1 MKYLSKAEYIEKMRG
16 CWLGKAIGGT
26 MGAIFEARRGAWELE
41 YYPKELDLKSGM
53 LPNDDLDLQLVWLN
67 AAERYK
73 TELNAEKLTDYWML
87 GVLPNWAEYGV
98 GKSNMRMGLNAPAS
112 GKYHNR
118 YKDSNGAW
126 IRSEIWACI
135 APGHPEIAVRYALE
149 DACTDHADEGV
160 FAEVFTAALES
171 AAFVESDKYKLID
184 IALSYIPQTCDCAG
198 AVKKIVELYKSGID
212 WKQTRIALLN
222 AYPDSFGGQL
232 KDHDPDV
239 ENGNWGYDAPANLA
253 LTLIGWLYA
262 GDDFGKAICITAGCG
277 EDGDCT
283 TGALGA
289 ILGILMGARGIPEKW
304 TAPIGEE
311 IKTIC
316 CNNFVNSIKIPK
328 TMDELA
334 ARTLRLVPSFIG
346 EFADLADDAKFI
358 SYNGGEG
365 IFCTPDSVID
375 EANGWDDRYFR
386 DNIPN
391 GYIFR
396 GSSPLMDVTVT
407 ARDGIDV
414 APEAELTFDLK
425 IENTAGFLGAQIYT
439 DIRWLTPE
447 GMYIEGGNEYTAF
460 VNQKHCGS
468 GRNLHSV
475 KLKVESVKAPVTNIV
490 CELTVRGFASKIYV
504 PVTVVYSR

>member
-1 MKYLSKAEYIEKMRG
+1 MKKLSKSEYLDKMLG

-41 YYPKELDLKSGM
+41 FYPESLDLKSGM

-73 TELNAEKLTDYWML
+73 TELNGEKLTDYWLL
-87 GVLPNWAEYGV
+87 GVMPNWAEYGV

-112 GKYHNR
+112 GKYNNR

-135 APGHPEIAVRYALE
+135 APGHPEIAVQYARE

-160 FAEVFTAALES
+160 YAEVFTAALES

-184 IALSYIPQTCDCAG
+184 IALSYIPQDCDCAG

-212 WKQTRIALLN
+212 WKRTRVELLN

-232 KDHDPDV
+232 KDHDPEV

-262 GDDFGKAICITAGCG
+262 EDDFGKAICITAGCG

-289 ILGILMGARGIPEKW
+289 ILGIIMGAKGIPEKW
-304 TAPIGEE
+304 VEPIGKE

-316 CNNFVNSIKIPK
+316 CNMFPQCIHIPK
-328 TMDELA
+328 TMDELV
-334 ARTLRLVPSFIG
+334 ARTLNLVPSFLG
-346 EFADLADDAKFI
+346 NHVSLFNDEDFI
-358 SYNGGEG
+358 SYNEG
-365 IFCTPDSVID
+365 KGLFCRPESVID
-375 EANGWDDRYFR
+375 DANGWDDRYFR
-386 DNIPN
+386 DNIEN
-391 GYIFR
+391 GLIFR
-396 GSSPLMDVTVT
+396 GASPLMDVVITALDGLDVSPESELAFKVT
-407 ARDGIDV
+407 MRNNAGYVGIPFY
-414 APEAELTFDLK
+414 A
-425 IENTAGFLGAQIYT
+425 
-439 DIRWLTPE
+439 DIRWITPD
-447 GMYIEGGNEYTAF
+447 GMYIDGGNEYTAF

-468 GRNLHSV
+468 GRNIHTV
-475 KLKVESVKAPVTNIV
+475 KLKVDSVDAAKNDLICEISVK
-490 CELTVRGFASKIYV
+490 GFASKIYI
-504 PVTVVYSR
+504 PVTVFCRR